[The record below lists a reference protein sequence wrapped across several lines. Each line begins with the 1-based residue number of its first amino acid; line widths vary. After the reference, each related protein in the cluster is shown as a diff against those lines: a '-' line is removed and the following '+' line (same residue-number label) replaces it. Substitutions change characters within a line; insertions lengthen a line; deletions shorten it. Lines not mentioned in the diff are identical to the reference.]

1 MRTPRAALPLLALAL
16 PLLLSAA
23 ARAQDPAPATT
34 PPPFGEEVEVTEV
47 LLDVLVTDRDG
58 NVIVGLRPEDFVV
71 EEGGRPIPLLDVSFY
86 SNRPQLDAEG
96 RAVQAAGGERYF
108 VLFFH
113 DQRAIHVEVPG
124 LLGRQLEA
132 GRRSR
137 EWLDTLQ
144 LDDWVAV
151 VSYDTSLQVQ
161 QDFTRDRDAL
171 RKGIEDASRGGRARG
186 NWQSRLPP
194 EGQPSLLRNLPRG
207 RALLR
212 ASDTVYEALETV
224 AHASEPLVGRKN
236 LVLFSTGFGRVNT
249 FNQYEPEARYYQPMV
264 RALNDANV
272 AVYSLDLAPLAVDIP
287 IADALAVL
295 SDDTGGRYY
304 DNVVNFA
311 TPLEQTAAEATGYYL
326 IAYQAPHPRGSSG
339 FQPVKVTVKNPEF
352 RVKARSGYAYGE

>member
-1 MRTPRAALPLLALAL
+1 MRTPRAALPLFALAL
-16 PLLLSAA
+16 SLSAA
-23 ARAQDPAPATT
+23 AFAQEAATQPT

-47 LLDVLVTDRDG
+47 VLDVLVTDRDG

-71 EEGGRPIPLLDVSFY
+71 EEGGRPVPLLDVSFY

-96 RAVQAAGGERYF
+96 RPIRAAGSERYF

-113 DQRAIHVEVPG
+113 DQRAIHTDVPG

-132 GRRSR
+132 GRRAG
-137 EWLDTLQ
+137 EWLTSLQ

-161 QDFTRDRDAL
+161 QDFTRDREAL
-171 RKGIEDASRGGRARG
+171 GKAIEDAARGGRARG
-186 NWQSRLPP
+186 NWQSRFPP

-212 ASDTVYEALETV
+212 ASDTVYEALEAV
-224 AHASEPLVGRKN
+224 ANAAEPFVGRKN

-249 FNQYEPEARYYQPMV
+249 FNQYEPEARYYEPMV

-272 AVYSLDLAPLAVDIP
+272 AVYSLDLAPTAVDIP
-287 IADALAVL
+287 IADALAAL
-295 SDDTGGRYY
+295 SSDTGGRYF

-311 TPLEQTAAEATGYYL
+311 SPLEQTAQEASGYYL
-326 IAYQAPHPRGSSG
+326 LAYQAPHPRGRSG
-339 FQPVKVTVKNPEF
+339 FQPVEVKVRNPEF
-352 RVKARSGYAYGE
+352 RVKARAGYRYGG